1 MADRRNLRRW
11 RKSVVARPLSTK
23 IFSYHFSILAQTI
36 GSGVS
41 SIAPCHHE
49 KSTQIRVPF
58 YGGAKGSRTPDLLNA
73 IQTRYQ
79 LRYNPELPLYNN
91 ITGEELSS
99 VFYGVYGT
107 IFFV

>member
-1 MADRRNLRRW
+1 M
-11 RKSVVARPLSTK
+11 
-23 IFSYHFSILAQTI
+23 
-36 GSGVS
+36 
-41 SIAPCHHE
+41 
-49 KSTQIRVPF
+49 
-58 YGGAKGSRTPDLLNA
+58 NA